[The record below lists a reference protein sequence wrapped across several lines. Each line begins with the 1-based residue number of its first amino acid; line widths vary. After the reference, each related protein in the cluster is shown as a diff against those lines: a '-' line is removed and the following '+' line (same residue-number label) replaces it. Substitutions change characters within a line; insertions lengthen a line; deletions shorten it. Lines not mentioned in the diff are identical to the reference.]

1 RNNQPSKKR
10 NVRLWAFIRRQ
21 SSETYFIER
30 CQWSNGKSISNH
42 IFWLLVV
49 LILNLVLNLWTD
61 LFSPFFVLAQK
72 LASQSTRIN
81 DL

>member
-1 RNNQPSKKR
+1 M
-10 NVRLWAFIRRQ
+10 VA
-21 SSETYFIER
+21 
-30 CQWSNGKSISNH
+30 G
-42 IFWLLVV
+42 V